1 MIRALK
7 TAATGMHA
15 QQLNVDNIAN
25 NLANINTTGYKR
37 SKVEFQD
44 LFYQAS
50 RAPGAIARQGAE
62 MPTSLEIGYGA
73 VPVATPRI
81 FSQGELLPT
90 SNPLDIAINGD
101 GFLRVLMPD
110 GTYAYTRDGA
120 LKLSGDGRVVTTDG
134 ELIDPEIG
142 IPEGTTQ
149 IMIARDGTVAV
160 TIGNEN
166 EPQEVGRIE
175 LVRFMNAAGLRAIG
189 RNLLVETPAAGDP
202 IPGTPGMEGNGE
214 VYQGYLETSNVE
226 IVEEM
231 VNMIVAQR
239 AYEINSKAI
248 KTADDMLAIVN
259 NISR

>member
-1 MIRALK
+1 VIRSLK

-25 NLANINTTGYKR
+25 NLANINTTGFKR

-44 LFYQAS
+44 LFYQTN
-50 RAPGAIARQGAE
+50 RAPGTIARQGVE
-62 MPTSLEIGYGA
+62 TPTAFEIGYGA

-90 SNPLDIAINGD
+90 SNPLDIAINGS
-101 GFLRVLMPD
+101 GFLRVVMAD

-120 LKLSGDGRVVTTDG
+120 LKLAGDGRLVTTDG
-134 ELIDPEIG
+134 ELIDPTISV
-142 IPEGTTQ
+142 PEGATQ
-149 IMIARDGTVAV
+149 FMIGRDGTVAV
-160 TIGNEN
+160 TIGNET
-166 EPQEVGRIE
+166 EAQEVGRIE
-175 LVRFMNAAGLRAIG
+175 VVRFMNPAGLKAIG

-202 IPGTPGMEGNGE
+202 IPGTAGTEGNGE
-214 VYQGYLETSNVE
+214 IYQGYLETSNVE

-259 NISR
+259 NLAR

>member
-25 NLANINTTGYKR
+25 NLANINTTGFKR

-44 LFYQAS
+44 LFYQTNK
-50 RAPGAIARQGAE
+50 APGSIASQGTLT
-62 MPTSLEIGYGA
+62 PTSLEIGYGA

-90 SNPLDIAINGD
+90 GNPLDIAINGD
-101 GFLRVLMPD
+101 GFLRVMLPD

-120 LKLSGDGRVVTTDG
+120 LKLSGEGSLVTSDG
-134 ELIDPEIG
+134 ELIDPEISV
-142 IPEGTTQ
+142 PEGTTS
-149 IMIARDGTVAV
+149 IVIARDGTVGV
-160 TIGNEN
+160 VVGNET

-175 LVRFMNAAGLRAIG
+175 IVRFMNPAGLQAIG

-202 IPGTPGMEGNGE
+202 TSGAPGEEGNGE
-214 VYQGYLETSNVE
+214 ISQGYLETSNVE

-248 KTADDMLAIVN
+248 KTADEMLAIVN

>member
-44 LFYQAS
+44 LFYQAT
-50 RAPGAIARQGAE
+50 RNPGAIARQGVE
-62 MPTSLEIGYGA
+62 TPTSLEVGYGA

-81 FSQGELLPT
+81 FSQGEVTPT
-90 SNPLDIAINGD
+90 SNPLDVAINGD
-101 GFLRVLMPD
+101 GFLRVVLGD

-120 LKLSGDGRVVTTDG
+120 LKLSGDGRLVTTDG
-134 ELIDPEIG
+134 EMIDPEIS
-142 IPEGTTQ
+142 IPEGATE
-149 IMIARDGTVAV
+149 IMIARDGTVGV
-160 TIGNEN
+160 RVGNET
-166 EPQEVGRIE
+166 EAQEVGRME
-175 LVRFMNAAGLRAIG
+175 LVRFMNPAGLKAMG
-189 RNLLVETPAAGDP
+189 RNLLVATPAAGDP
-202 IPGTPGMEGNGE
+202 ISGTPGLEGTGE
-214 VYQGYLETSNVE
+214 IYQGYLETSNVE

-231 VNMIVAQR
+231 VAMIVAQR

-248 KTADDMLAIVN
+248 KTSDEMLAIVN
-259 NISR
+259 NIAR

>member
-25 NLANINTTGYKR
+25 NLANINTTGFKR

-44 LFYQAS
+44 LFYQTT
-50 RAPGAIARQGAE
+50 RAPGRISSQGVEA
-62 MPTSLEIGYGA
+62 PASLEIGYGTT
-73 VPVATPRI
+73 PVATQRI
-81 FSQGELLPT
+81 FSQGEILPT
-90 SNPLDIAINGD
+90 GNPLDLAINGD
-101 GFLRVLMPD
+101 GFFRILLAD

-120 LKLSGDGRVVTTDG
+120 FKISGDGRIVTSDG
-134 ELIDPEIG
+134 EPIDPEIS
-142 IPEGTTQ
+142 IPEGTTG
-149 IMIARDGTVAV
+149 IVIARDGTVSV
-160 TIGNEN
+160 TVGNET

-175 LVRFMNAAGLRAIG
+175 IVRFVNPAGLKAIG
-189 RNLLVETPAAGDP
+189 RNLLVATPASGDP
-202 IPGTPGMEGNGE
+202 IPGTPGLEGNGE
-214 VYQGYLETSNVE
+214 IYQGYLETSNVE

-248 KTADDMLAIVN
+248 KTADEMLATVN
-259 NISR
+259 NLAR

>member
-25 NLANINTTGYKR
+25 NLANINTTGFKR

-44 LFYQAS
+44 LFYQTTRS
-50 RAPGAIARQGAE
+50 PGSVSRQGAE
-62 MPTSLEIGYGA
+62 IPASLEIGYGA

-101 GFLRVLMPD
+101 GFLRVTLAD

-120 LKLSGDGRVVTTDG
+120 LKLSGDGRLVTTDG
-134 ELIDPEIG
+134 ELIDPEVT
-142 IPEGTTQ
+142 IPEGTTE

-160 TIGNEN
+160 SVGNET

-175 LVRFMNAAGLRAIG
+175 IVRFMNSSGLKAAG
-189 RNLLVETPAAGDP
+189 RNLMIATPAAGDP

-248 KTADDMLAIVN
+248 KTADNMLAIVN
-259 NISR
+259 NLSR

>member
-25 NLANINTTGYKR
+25 NLANINTTGFKR

-44 LFYQAS
+44 LFYQTTRS
-50 RAPGAIARQGAE
+50 PGSIAGQGAE
-62 MPTSLEIGYGA
+62 LPTSLEIGYGA
-73 VPVATPRI
+73 VPVATPKI

-101 GFLRVLMPD
+101 GFLRVMLPD

-120 LKLSGDGRVVTTDG
+120 LKLSGDGRLVTSDG
-134 ELIDPEIG
+134 ESIDPEISF
-142 IPEGTTQ
+142 PEGTTS
-149 IMIARDGTVAV
+149 IVFARDGTVAV
-160 TIGNEN
+160 AIGGET

-175 LVRFMNAAGLRAIG
+175 IVRFMNPAGLKAIG
-189 RNLLVETPAAGDP
+189 RNLMVETPAAGDP
-202 IPGTPGMEGNGE
+202 MPGAPGEEGNGE
-214 VYQGYLETSNVE
+214 IYQGYLETSNVE

-259 NISR
+259 NIAR

>member
-7 TAATGMHA
+7 TAATGMLA

-25 NLANINTTGYKR
+25 NLANINTTGFKR

-44 LFYQAS
+44 LFYQTN
-50 RAPGAIARQGAE
+50 RAPASVPRQGTE
-62 MPTSLEIGYGA
+62 TPTSLEIGYGTM
-73 VPVATPRI
+73 PVASPRI

-90 SNPLDIAINGD
+90 GNPLDLAINGD
-101 GFLRVLMPD
+101 GFFRVLLAD

-120 LKLSGDGRVVTTDG
+120 FKLSGDGRLVTTDG
-134 ELIDPEIG
+134 ELIDPEISV
-142 IPEGTTQ
+142 PEGTTS
-149 IMIARDGTVAV
+149 IMIGRDGTVAV
-160 TIGNEN
+160 TIGNET

-175 LVRFMNAAGLRAIG
+175 IVRFMNPAGLKAIG
-189 RNLLVETPAAGDP
+189 RNLYVETPAAGDP
-202 IPGTPGMEGNGE
+202 IPGTAGSEGNGE
-214 VYQGYLETSNVE
+214 IYQGYLETSNVE

-259 NISR
+259 NLAR

>member
-7 TAATGMHA
+7 TAATGMAA

-25 NLANINTTGYKR
+25 NLANINTTGFKR

-44 LFYQAS
+44 LFYQTTRS
-50 RAPGAIARQGAE
+50 PGGIARQGVE
-62 MPTSLEIGYGA
+62 RPTSLEVGYGA

-90 SNPLDIAINGD
+90 SNPLDLAINGG
-101 GFLRVLMPD
+101 GFLRVLMAD

-120 LKLSGDGRVVTTDG
+120 LKLSGDGRFVTTDG
-134 ELIDPEIG
+134 EVIDPEIS
-142 IPEGTTQ
+142 IPEGATE
-149 IMIARDGTVAV
+149 IMIARDGTVGV
-160 TIGNEN
+160 RVGNEMDT
-166 EPQEVGRIE
+166 QEVGRIE
-175 LVRFMNAAGLRAIG
+175 LVRFLNPAGLKSIG
-189 RNLLVETPAAGDP
+189 RNLMVETAAAGDP
-202 IPGTPGMEGNGE
+202 IAGTPGLEGNGE
-214 VYQGYLETSNVE
+214 IYQGYLETANVE

-259 NISR
+259 NIVR

>member
-25 NLANINTTGYKR
+25 NLANINTTGFKR

-44 LFYQAS
+44 LFYQTTRS
-50 RAPGAIARQGAE
+50 PGSVARQGAE
-62 MPTSLEIGYGA
+62 IPASLEIGYGA

-101 GFLRVLMPD
+101 GFLRVMLAD

-120 LKLSGDGRVVTTDG
+120 LKLSGDGSLVTTDG
-134 ELIDPEIG
+134 ELIDPEIT

-160 TIGNEN
+160 SVGNET
-166 EPQEVGRIE
+166 EAQEVGRIE
-175 LVRFMNAAGLRAIG
+175 IVRFMNASGLKATG
-189 RNLLVETPAAGDP
+189 RNLMIATPAAGDP
-202 IPGTPGMEGNGE
+202 IPGSPGTEGNGE
-214 VYQGYLETSNVE
+214 IYQGYLETSNVE

-248 KTADDMLAIVN
+248 KTADNMLAIVN
-259 NISR
+259 NLAR